1 MAGLKEIDRRRKS
14 VANTRKIT
22 YAMKL
27 VSAAKLKKAQ
37 DAVSRSRQYTEALY
51 SLLGKIGGELGGSD
65 LTHPLMEQ
73 RQQVK
78 KVLLIVAGGSRGLCG
93 GYNTNLNKKT
103 EAFLKEKAAASL
115 DVDTIILGKKP
126 AEYFRRVRREY
137 VKSYEALSE
146 DANLW
151 PIEEACREAESGFT
165 SGKYD
170 EVHLIFTKFKSALSC
185 TPVAEKLLPVD
196 PSSLAVAGGPSVG
209 AVIPGQTIFEPSA
222 TMVFSALIPRLVR
235 SQLRQGCLDTKA
247 SEHGSRM
254 TAMDAATRNAKELIH
269 KLNLTFNR
277 LRQSGITAEL
287 LDIIGGAEAQN

>member
-37 DAVSRSRQYTEALY
+37 DAVSKSRQYTDALY
-51 SLLGKIGGELGGSD
+51 GLLAKIGGEMGGAD
-65 LTHPLMEQ
+65 LKHPLMET
-73 RQQVK
+73 RPSVK
-78 KVLLIVAGGSRGLCG
+78 KVLLIVAGGNRGLCG
-93 GYNTNLNKKT
+93 GYNTNLNKKV
-103 EAFLKEKAAASL
+103 EAFNKEKSAASIS
-115 DVDTIILGKKP
+115 VDTIILGKKP
-126 AEYFRRVRREY
+126 AEYYRRVRREY
-137 VKSYEALSE
+137 IKSYEALSE

-151 PIEEACREAESGFT
+151 PVEEVCREAENGFLT
-165 SGKYD
+165 AGYD
-170 EVHLIFTKFKSALSC
+170 EVYLIYTKFKSALSS
-185 TPVAEKLLPVD
+185 TPVVEKLLPVD
-196 PSSLAVAGGPSVG
+196 PTALAALGGAGTQAAS
-209 AVIPGQTIFEPSA
+209 AGQTLFEPSA
-222 TMVFSALIPRLVR
+222 IAVFSALVPRLVR